1 MPKVLE
7 RRSHFGCVEEVVK
20 GRKYRLRWCQD
31 TPQGRRRMSETLYG
45 TRREA
50 KARMS
55 ELEVLYGRGGARG
68 GCPTVGRVWEED
80 YLPFLDAMIAAGRAK
95 AGTKD
100 TYTQIWRKH
109 VGPAFGRVPVD
120 QVRTADV
127 QGWLL
132 GLSESVGMT
141 AKAVLKNVLDRA
153 AMAQHIQSNPIGG
166 KMIYSTRRAER
177 SKETWDLETLS
188 RVDEA
193 MRGHAL
199 ETAYL
204 LQAHAGMRVGE
215 SLAVR
220 PLDVAFVET
229 ERGMAAAVS
238 VSATVRPDGTLGP
251 TKTGKGRTT
260 YMAEPWSLRLR
271 ELCRAAASP
280 DEYLTGG
287 AFGPYTVARCGK
299 LWRAVELPDGVPA
312 IPMRNLRP
320 SFETY
325 MRWELGV
332 PARTV
337 QLLLGHASVKT
348 TDASYDRPK
357 GEDVM
362 MTAVPERVA
371 IDGALGRVRDK

>member
-20 GRKYRLRWCQD
+20 GRKYRLRWWQD
-31 TPQGRRRMSETLYG
+31 TPQGRRRMSEMFYG

-141 AKAVLKNVLDRA
+141 AKAVLKNVMDRA
-153 AMAQHIQSNPIGG
+153 VMAGHIQSNTVGG
-166 KMIYSTRRAER
+166 KMIYSTKRAKR
-177 SKETWDLETLS
+177 SKDTWDLETLS

-199 ETAYL
+199 EAAYL
-204 LQAHAGMRVGE
+204 LQAHAGLRVGE

-229 ERGMAAAVS
+229 EKGLAAAVS

-251 TKTGKGRTT
+251 TKTGKGRTA

-271 ELCRAAASP
+271 ELCGAAGSP

-287 AFGPYTVARCGK
+287 AFGPYTVIRCGTVWK
-299 LWRAVELPDGVPA
+299 SAELPEGVGR

-320 SFETY
+320 SFESY
-325 MRWELGV
+325 MRWELDV
-332 PARTV
+332 PLKALQRV
-337 QLLLGHASVKT
+337 LGHAGSST
-348 TDASYDRPK
+348 TEKSYDRPM
-357 GEDVM
+357 ERDVM
-362 MTAVPERVA
+362 AAALPRKVA
-371 IDGALGRVRDK
+371 RRRLSEGDRDK